1 MSINN
6 VIDLIETKLKED
18 AEWGNAVLWGN
29 LDSFQNDYDNADLPV
44 TCCFCDMSDM
54 IESSTQSDHT
64 TWNFSIKGV
73 FYLGEKI
80 TTKTQFKEYT
90 RLRGIISNIY
100 NNVIDDLGCAWLA
113 EPLDVKFESIDERF
127 SLLANFSITV
137 ETIRN

>member
-1 MSINN
+1 M
-6 VIDLIETKLKED
+6 
-18 AEWGNAVLWGN
+18 
-29 LDSFQNDYDNADLPV
+29 
-44 TCCFCDMSDM
+44 
-54 IESSTQSDHT
+54 
-64 TWNFSIKGV
+64 

-90 RLRGIISNIY
+90 RLTGIISNIY

-113 EPLDVKFESIDERF
+113 EPLNVKFESIDERF